1 MKNQKL
7 AYSYAIA
14 SVILW
19 STVATAFK
27 LTLSEIDVIELLLIS
42 SFTSLLVFLLLILL
56 KGQATKLLLSSRKE
70 LLTSFIM
77 GFLNPFFYYLILF
90 KAYDLLPAQEAQ
102 SLNYTWG
109 ITVAIF
115 GAIFLKEKISYQ
127 NYLGLLVSFVGVIV
141 IATRGDVLVLEFS
154 NVLGVSLALGSSIIW
169 AAYWIFNV
177 NDKRDT
183 IIKLFWNFLFGT
195 ILIAFYALIF
205 DDLEF
210 TQYGI
215 YGSIYIGIVEMGITF
230 VLWLNAIKYSENAGK
245 VSILIY
251 LSPFISLLIIN
262 LFIGEEIY
270 LSTFLGLIF
279 IILGIIINRGKK

>member
-56 KGQATKLLLSSRKE
+56 KGQASKLLLSSRKE

-90 KAYDLLPAQEAQ
+90 KAYNLLPAQEAQ

-115 GAIFLKEKISYQ
+115 GAIFLKEKISFQ

-141 IATRGDVLVLEFS
+141 IATRGDVLGLEFS
-154 NVLGVSLALGSSIIW
+154 NIFGVSLALGSSIIW

-195 ILIAFYALIF
+195 ILIAFYALIY

-251 LSPFISLLIIN
+251 LSPFISLLIIK
-262 LFIGEEIY
+262 LFLGEEIY
-270 LSTFLGLIF
+270 LSTFIGLIF